1 MEARDKQ
8 EVDTVRNAVVDYNLT
23 LSNVNVQVVSSD
35 ASEDFVQ
42 YINTKKVDVDRYD
55 GELRPNHSKVFLF
68 GKRVFDVLSSTL
80 AMILLSPMVLLVA
93 LAIKIE
99 DPKGKVF
106 YHQPR
111 IGLNGR
117 TFNCH
122 KLRSMYSNADEI
134 KAKLMSQNE
143 MDGPVFKM
151 KNDPRITK
159 VGKFIR
165 KTSIDELP
173 QLWNVLIGEMS
184 VIGPRP
190 LPVAEELACTPYQRQ
205 RELVLPG
212 LSCYWQVSGRSNV
225 MFDEWI
231 ELDLKYIREQSFL
244 TDMKILLKTIPAVV
258 SSRGAE

>member
-1 MEARDKQ
+1 MSQLQKKQ
-8 EVDTVRNAVVDYNLT
+8 IDVNANNHIRELR
-23 LSNVNVQVVSSD
+23 VNDSKIYIVGKRLFDIVSS
-35 ASEDFVQ
+35 
-42 YINTKKVDVDRYD
+42 
-55 GELRPNHSKVFLF
+55 G
-68 GKRVFDVLSSTL
+68 L
-80 AMILLSPMVLLVA
+80 ALILLSPVFLVVA
-93 LAIKIE
+93 IAIKAE

-111 IGLNGR
+111 IGRNGI

-134 KAKLMSQNE
+134 KASLMAQNE

-159 VGKFIR
+159 VGKIIR

-173 QLWNVLIGEMS
+173 QLWNIFVGEMS

-205 RELVLPG
+205 RELVTPG
-212 LSCYWQVSGRSNV
+212 LSCYWQISGRSNI

-244 TDMKILLKTIPAVV
+244 TDLKILLKTIPAVLT
-258 SSRGAE
+258 SRGAE